1 MKGQNEVAY
10 DVLDNRVVMLSVTHF
25 MDMVKFIQIPVDA
38 DRHVTA
44 YFIFCRSQMALVLCR
59 AASSERE

>member
-25 MDMVKFIQIPVDA
+25 MDMVKFIQIPVVA
-38 DRHVTA
+38 DRHM
-44 YFIFCRSQMALVLCR
+44 I
-59 AASSERE
+59 